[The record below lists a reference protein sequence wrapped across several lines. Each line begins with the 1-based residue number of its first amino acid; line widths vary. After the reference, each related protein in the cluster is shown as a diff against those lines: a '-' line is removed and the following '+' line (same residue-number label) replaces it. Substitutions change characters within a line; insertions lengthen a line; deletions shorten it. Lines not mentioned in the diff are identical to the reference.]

1 MIIMNI
7 LGLSKDLRIQQYLKS
22 TYGLESSEFEGLPV
36 FKKDGTY
43 FLGGFKGFY
52 AVLIDEDR
60 GDVGKIVKNFFA
72 KHPEVI
78 CDFSVSDQEV
88 RGSLIHC
95 LLRLDKDISVDQ
107 RFGLYNK
114 KTRNQV
120 RKSYLNDLRVEVGVP
135 PQGFYDLYVA
145 NMKRLK
151 SVAKDRSYFEN
162 LERFLGESVLS
173 FSIFDG
179 DTLVGGNY
187 AIVSQN
193 YITIMFNI
201 SNSQYW
207 GLNIND
213 RLYDEL
219 IAWAI
224 GHSIE
229 FVDFGPSVHGDAS
242 HNHFKEGFGA
252 SRRTIISTMQMNFL
266 NRVQFFLL
274 EKKRNI
280 RLRLIKL
287 MK

>member
-1 MIIMNI
+1 MNI
-7 LGLSKDLRIQQYLKS
+7 LGLSKDSRIQQYLQS
-22 TYGLESSEFEGLPV
+22 TYRLESFEFEGLPA
-36 FKKDGTY
+36 FKKDDTY

-52 AVLIDEDR
+52 AVLIDEDEES
-60 GDVGKIVKNFFA
+60 VTKIMKSFFA
-72 KHPEVI
+72 KHPKVV
-78 CDFSVSDQEV
+78 CDFSVSGQEMK
-88 RGSLIHC
+88 GSLIHY
-95 LLRLDKDISVDQ
+95 LLRLDKGFSVEK
-107 RFGLYNK
+107 RFDLYNK

-120 RKSYLNDLRVEVGVP
+120 RKSYLNDLRIEVGVP

-151 SVAKDRSYFEN
+151 SIAKDRSYFEN
-162 LERFLGESVLS
+162 LERFLGESVLC
-173 FSIFDG
+173 FSLFDG

-193 YITIMFNI
+193 YLTIMFNT

-219 IAWAI
+219 IVWAI
-224 GHSIE
+224 EHGIE
-229 FVDFGPSVHGDAS
+229 FVDFGPGVYGDAS

>member
-1 MIIMNI
+1 MEII
-7 LGLSKDLRIQQYLKS
+7 GLSKDRKVKQYLKS
-22 TYGLESSEFEGLPV
+22 VYGLETFEFEGLPA
-36 FKKDGTY
+36 FKKDGTC

-52 AVLIDEDR
+52 AVLIDEEEES
-60 GDVGKIVKNFFA
+60 VAQIMKSFFA
-72 KHPEVI
+72 KHPKVV

-88 RGSLIHC
+88 RGSLIHY
-95 LLRLDKDISVDQ
+95 LLRLDKDIPVDQ

-173 FSIFDG
+173 FSIFGG
-179 DTLVGGNY
+179 DTLVGCNY

-219 IAWAI
+219 IVWAI
-224 GHSIE
+224 EHSIE
-229 FVDFGPSVHGDAS
+229 FVDFGPSVHGDVS

-252 SRRTIISTMQMNFL
+252 SRRAIINTMQMSFL

>member
-1 MIIMNI
+1 MNI